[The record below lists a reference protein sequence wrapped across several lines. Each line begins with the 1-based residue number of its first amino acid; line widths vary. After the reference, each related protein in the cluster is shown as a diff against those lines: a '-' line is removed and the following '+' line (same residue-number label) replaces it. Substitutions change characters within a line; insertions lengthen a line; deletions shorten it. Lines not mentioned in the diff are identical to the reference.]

1 MLIGRNRYVA
11 AALAAVLSASAVAAP
26 AQAREPARASR
37 NLSQTATPESL
48 GFSSERLQR
57 FDAAMARVV
66 AEGRVA
72 GMTTYLAR
80 HGRVVHFKTY
90 GDQRLG
96 GPAMSRDTIFRIYS
110 MTKPVTGVAMMML
123 YEEGKWR
130 LDDPVTKF
138 VPEFRELKVMDGVDA
153 AGKPILEPMKR
164 APTMRELMSH
174 TGGFGYAL
182 SDTHPVDRMFRERE
196 VLRSDGLQAMIDKMK
211 GIPLRSQPGTEW
223 YYSAS
228 VDVQGYI
235 VEKLSGRTL
244 GQFFQERI
252 FSPLKMKDTAFYVAP
267 EKVGRLAAMYGGPA
281 GKLVES
287 TGPSPQD
294 FTKPPPLESGGGGL
308 TSTTTDYARFAQM
321 LLNGGELDGARIL
334 SPGSVELMRINHI
347 PEAALD
353 APRSRYNQAIGFGL
367 DFQVVS
373 DPRKIGSLEGAG
385 TYSWWGIG
393 GTWFWI
399 DPASDVIFVGMIQKP
414 GGTGDID
421 LQSYSRT
428 LVYQAL
434 VDPAK

>member
-1 MLIGRNRYVA
+1 MNIRRTRGLAVA
-11 AALAAVLSASAVAAP
+11 LVAVLAASSLSAPSL
-26 AQAREPARASR
+26 AREPARAAR
-37 NLSQTATPESL
+37 DLSQTVAPAAV
-48 GFSSERLQR
+48 GFSPERLQR
-57 FDAAMARVV
+57 LDAAMAEVV

-72 GMTTYLAR
+72 GMTTFLAR
-80 HGRVVHFKTY
+80 HGKVVQFKTY
-90 GDQRLG
+90 GDQKLG

-138 VPEFRELKVMDGVDA
+138 VPEFRDLKVMNGVDA

-164 APTMRELMSH
+164 PPTMRELMSH

-182 SDTHPVDRMFRERE
+182 SDSHPVDRMFRDQE
-196 VLRSDGLQAMIDKMK
+196 VLRANGLQAMIDKMK
-211 GIPLRSQPGTEW
+211 GIPLRSQPGAEW

-244 GQFFQERI
+244 GQFFDERI
-252 FSPLKMKDTAFYVAP
+252 FRPLKMKDTAFFVAP
-267 EKVGRLAAMYGGPA
+267 EKVGRLAAMYSGPT

-321 LLNGGELDGARIL
+321 LLNGGQLDGARLL
-334 SPGSVELMRINHI
+334 SPASVELMRINHI
-347 PEAALD
+347 PEAALK
-353 APRSRYNQAIGFGL
+353 APRSRYNDAVGFGL
-367 DFQVVS
+367 DFQVVA
-373 DPRKIGSLEGAG
+373 DPRKAGSLEGAG

-399 DPASDVIFVGMIQKP
+399 DPTNDVIFVGMIQKP